1 MFNYIKV
8 DFPDT
13 KAAPQYVY
21 YADIFQNRYSHEMAI
36 VKFRD
41 WGLEYDVI
49 TPGTPVTLTVYG
61 RNNRRE
67 MYGYVH
73 HINPEK
79 TPGKNFTEVVIIG
92 ASYAM
97 REPSQFI
104 YRNLTADQVVKKIAS
119 KHNFV
124 AYAVPHP
131 RIYPQISQAGHTD
144 WEILVRLA
152 KQCGYTLRAQNTELY
167 FQPILEDFTNYRASA
182 PKFIM
187 RSMSSPEG
195 STIYSFR
202 PIIGESV
209 DFEDATKAAVAISGV
224 DRFSNTSLSIT
235 KQKRNKKTRKKQ
247 QVEFFDHF
255 DSSVV
260 ANDVETAG
268 YEANAAE
275 ERNSFPYRAVV
286 EVLGDPDLRPDM
298 PVFLEG
304 IGQVYSG
311 YWTIL
316 QTEHKIVE
324 EELNRQRYT
333 TVLTVGVDSLGTAN
347 TWSDNKTIVAPDYAP
362 KRTIVPNKKQ
372 TVVVPKT
379 SLSTASK
386 AVTPQSKGSF
396 GTPKNRAK
404 PSKLSVNRAQETP
417 KWKSQTSSLN
427 NIIEEP
433 RKTPVILDRVLKK
446 AVTR

>member
-224 DRFSNTSLSIT
+224 DRFSNTNLSIT

-268 YEANAAE
+268 HEANAAE

>member
-13 KAAPQYVY
+13 TASPQYVY
-21 YADIFQNRYSHEMAI
+21 YANIFQNRYSHEMAI
-36 VKFRD
+36 IKFRD
-41 WGLEYDVI
+41 WGLEYDVV
-49 TPGTPVTLTVYG
+49 TPGTPVMLTIYG

-92 ASYAM
+92 ASYVM
-97 REPSQFI
+97 RDPSQLI
-104 YRNLTADQVVKKIAS
+104 YRNLTADQVIKKIAS

-131 RIYPQISQAGHTD
+131 RVYPQISQAGHTD
-144 WEILVRLA
+144 WEIMVRLA

-187 RSMSSPEG
+187 RSMSAPEG

-224 DRFSNTSLSIT
+224 DRFSNSNLSIT

-255 DSSVV
+255 DASVV
-260 ANDVETAG
+260 ANDVETASH
-268 YEANAAE
+268 EATAAE

-304 IGQVYSG
+304 IGQTYSG

-316 QTEHKIVE
+316 QTEHGIVE
-324 EELNRQRYT
+324 EERNRQCYT

-379 SLSTASK
+379 GLNTSSKSL
-386 AVTPQSKGSF
+386 TPQSKGSF
-396 GTPKNRAK
+396 GVTKNRAK
-404 PSKLSVNRAQETP
+404 ASVNNRTQETP
-417 KWKSQTSSLN
+417 KWKSQTASLN

-433 RKTPVILDRVLKK
+433 KKNPVILDRVLKR
-446 AVTR
+446 AESR

>member
-1 MFNYIKV
+1 MFNHIKV
-8 DFPDT
+8 EFPDT
-13 KAAPQYVY
+13 TMPPQYVH
-21 YADIFQNRYSHEMAI
+21 YANLYQNRYSHEMAVI
-36 VKFRD
+36 KFRD

-49 TPGTPVTLTVYG
+49 TPGTPVKLTITG
-61 RNNRRE
+61 RDRRRDV
-67 MYGYVH
+67 YGYVH

-92 ASYAM
+92 ASYVM
-97 REPSQFI
+97 REPSQTI
-104 YRNLTADQVVKKIAS
+104 YRNLTSDQVIKKIAS

-131 RIYPQISQAGHTD
+131 RVYPQIAQAGHTD
-144 WEILVRLA
+144 WELMVRLA
-152 KQCGYTLRAQNTELY
+152 KQSGYTLRAQNTELY
-167 FQPILEDFTNYRASA
+167 FQPVLDDFTNFRDNAS
-182 PKFIM
+182 KFIM

-209 DFEDATKAAVAISGV
+209 DFEDATKAAVAISGM
-224 DRFSNTSLSIT
+224 DKSSKTNLSIT

-247 QVEFFDHF
+247 QIEFFDHF

-260 ANDVETAG
+260 ANDLETAG

-275 ERNSFPYRAVV
+275 ERNAFPYRAVV
-286 EVLGDPDLRPDM
+286 EVLGDPGLRPDM

-304 IGQVYSG
+304 VGQTYSG

-347 TWSDNKTIVAPDYAP
+347 TWTDNKTVVAPDYRP

-372 TVVVPKT
+372 TVVIPKT
-379 SLSTASK
+379 SLSTSQK
-386 AVTPQSKGSF
+386 AVTPQSKGNFSDV
-396 GTPKNRAK
+396 KNRKK
-404 PSKLSVNRAQETP
+404 PTPVNRAQTTP

-427 NIIEEP
+427 TIIVEP
-433 RKTPVILDRVLKK
+433 KKTPVILNRILKR
-446 AVTR
+446 ATVR

>member
-13 KAAPQYVY
+13 TASPQYVY
-21 YADIFQNRYSHEMAI
+21 YANIYQNRYSHELAVI
-36 VKFRD
+36 KFRD
-41 WGLEYDVI
+41 WGLEYDVV
-49 TPGTPVTLTVYG
+49 TPGTPVVLTISG
-61 RNNRRE
+61 RNSKRQ

-92 ASYAM
+92 ASYRM
-97 REPSQFI
+97 RAPSQTI
-104 YRNLTADQVVKKIAS
+104 YRNTTADQVIKKIAS
-119 KHNFV
+119 KYNFV

-131 RIYPQISQAGHTD
+131 RVYPQIAQAGRTD
-144 WEILVRLA
+144 WELMVRLA

-167 FQPILEDFTNYRASA
+167 FQPILEDFTNFRTSA

-187 RSMSSPEG
+187 RSMSAPEG

-209 DFEDATKAAVAISGV
+209 DFDDATKAAVAISGV
-224 DRFSNTSLSIT
+224 DQSSKAPLEIT

-247 QVEFFDHF
+247 QIEFFDYF
-255 DSSVV
+255 DSEVV

-268 YEANAAE
+268 HEANAAE
-275 ERNSFPYRAVV
+275 ERNAFPYRAVV
-286 EVLGDPDLRPDM
+286 EVLGDPDLKPDM

-304 IGQVYSG
+304 IGQAYSG

-316 QTEHKIVE
+316 QTEHKIIE
-324 EELNRQRYT
+324 EERNRQRYT
-333 TVLTVGVDSLGTAN
+333 TILTVGVDSLGTAN

-379 SLSTASK
+379 GLNMSAK
-386 AVTPQSKGSF
+386 AMTPQSKGSF
-396 GTPKNRAK
+396 GSLNNRAK
-404 PSKLSVNRAQETP
+404 PVSNRSQETP
-417 KWKSQTSSLN
+417 KWKSQTASLN
-427 NIIEEP
+427 NIITEP
-433 RKTPVILDRVLKK
+433 KKTPIILNRILKR
-446 AVTR
+446 AGAR

>member
-13 KAAPQYVY
+13 TAAPQYVY
-21 YADIFQNRYSHEMAI
+21 YANIFQSQYSHELAI

-41 WGLEYDVI
+41 WGLEYDVV
-49 TPGTPVTLTVYG
+49 TPGTPVVLTIYG
-61 RNNRRE
+61 RKRRRE

-92 ASYAM
+92 ASYVM
-97 REPSQFI
+97 REPSQLI

-124 AYAVPHP
+124 TYAVPHP

-144 WEILVRLA
+144 WEIMVRLA
-152 KQCGYTLRAQNTELY
+152 KQCGYTLRTQNTELY
-167 FQPILEDFTNYRASA
+167 FQPILEDFTNYRENA

-187 RSMSSPEG
+187 RSMSAPEG

-202 PIIGESV
+202 PIIGESI

-247 QVEFFDHF
+247 QIEFFDHF

-268 YEANAAE
+268 HEAKAAE
-275 ERNSFPYRAVV
+275 ERNSFPYRAIV
-286 EVLGDPDLRPDM
+286 EVLGDPSLRPDM

-304 IGQVYSG
+304 IGQTYSG

-316 QTEHKIVE
+316 QTEHKIIE
-324 EELNRQRYT
+324 EERNRQRYT
-333 TVLTVGVDSLGTAN
+333 TILTVGVDSLGTAN
-347 TWSDNKTIVAPDYAP
+347 TWNDNKTVVAPDYVP
-362 KRTIVPNKKQ
+362 KRTIIPNKKQ

-379 SLSTASK
+379 GLNTTSK

-396 GTPKNRAK
+396 GTPKNRTK
-404 PSKLSVNRAQETP
+404 PSVNNRAQETP

-433 RKTPVILDRVLKK
+433 RKTPVILDRVIKR
-446 AVTR
+446 ASAR

>member
-13 KAAPQYVY
+13 TASPQYVY
-21 YADIFQNRYSHEMAI
+21 YANIYQNRYSHELAVI
-36 VKFRD
+36 KFRD
-41 WGLEYDVI
+41 WGLEYDAV
-49 TPGTPVTLTVYG
+49 TPGTPVVLTIYG
-61 RNNRRE
+61 RNSRRE

-79 TPGKNFTEVVIIG
+79 TPGKDFTEVVVIG
-92 ASYAM
+92 ASYWM
-97 REPSQFI
+97 GKPYQTI
-104 YRNLTADQVVKKIAS
+104 YRNITADQVIKKIAS
-119 KHNFV
+119 KNNFV

-131 RIYPQISQAGHTD
+131 RVYPQISQAGHTD
-144 WEILVRLA
+144 WEFMVRLA

-167 FQPILEDFTNYRASA
+167 FQPILEDFTNFRASA

-187 RSMSSPEG
+187 RSMSAPEG

-209 DFEDATKAAVAISGV
+209 AFDDATKAAVAISGV
-224 DRFSNTSLSIT
+224 DQFSKTPLAIT

-268 YEANAAE
+268 HEADAAE
-275 ERNSFPYRAVV
+275 ERNTFPYRAVV

-304 IGQVYSG
+304 IGQTYSG

-316 QTEHKIVE
+316 QTEHKIIE
-324 EELNRQRYT
+324 EERNRQRYT
-333 TVLTVGVDSLGTAN
+333 TILTVGVDSLGNAN
-347 TWSDNKTIVAPDYAP
+347 TWTDNKTIAAPDYAP
-362 KRTIVPNKKQ
+362 KRTIIPNKKQ

-379 SLSTASK
+379 GLSTSSK
-386 AVTPQSKGSF
+386 ALTPQSKGTF
-396 GTPKNRAK
+396 GSLDNRSK
-404 PSKLSVNRAQETP
+404 PASNRSQQAP
-417 KWKSQTSSLN
+417 KWKSQTASLN
-427 NIIEEP
+427 NIITEP
-433 RKTPVILDRVLKK
+433 KKTPIILDRVLKR
-446 AVTR
+446 AGAR

>member
-1 MFNYIKV
+1 MFNFIKV

-13 KAAPQYVY
+13 TASPQYVY
-21 YADIFQNRYSHEMAI
+21 YANIYQNRYSHELAVI
-36 VKFRD
+36 KFRD
-41 WGLEYDVI
+41 WGLEYDVVA
-49 TPGTPVTLTVYG
+49 PGTPVMLTISG
-61 RNNRRE
+61 RNSKRQ

-92 ASYAM
+92 ASYRM
-97 REPSQFI
+97 RAPSQTI
-104 YRNLTADQVVKKIAS
+104 YRNTTADQVIKKIAS
-119 KHNFV
+119 KYNFV

-131 RIYPQISQAGHTD
+131 RVYPQISQAGHTD
-144 WEILVRLA
+144 WELMVRLA
-152 KQCGYTLRAQNTELY
+152 RQCGYTLRAQNTELY
-167 FQPILEDFTNYRASA
+167 FQPVLEDFTNFRASA

-187 RSMSSPEG
+187 RSMSAPEG

-209 DFEDATKAAVAISGV
+209 DFDDVTKAAVAISGV
-224 DRFSNTSLSIT
+224 DQFSKTPLSIT

-247 QVEFFDHF
+247 QVEFFDSF
-255 DSSVV
+255 DSAVV

-268 YEANAAE
+268 HEANAAE
-275 ERNSFPYRAVV
+275 EHNAFPYRAVV

-304 IGQVYSG
+304 IGQTYSG

-316 QTEHKIVE
+316 QTEQKIIE
-324 EELNRQRYT
+324 EERNRQRYT
-333 TVLTVGVDSLGTAN
+333 TILTVGVDSLGTAN
-347 TWSDNKTIVAPDYAP
+347 TWSDNKTIAAPDYAP

-379 SLSTASK
+379 GLNMSAK
-386 AVTPQSKGSF
+386 ALTPQSKGSF
-396 GTPKNRAK
+396 GSLNNRAK
-404 PSKLSVNRAQETP
+404 PVSNRSQETP
-417 KWKSQTSSLN
+417 KWKSQTASLN
-427 NIIEEP
+427 NIITEP
-433 RKTPVILDRVLKK
+433 KKTPIILDRILKR
-446 AVTR
+446 AGAR

>member
-13 KAAPQYVY
+13 TASPQYVY
-21 YADIFQNRYSHEMAI
+21 YANIYQNRYSHELAVI
-36 VKFRD
+36 KFRD
-41 WGLEYDVI
+41 WGLEYDAV
-49 TPGTPVTLTVYG
+49 TPGTPVVLTIYG
-61 RNNRRE
+61 RNSRRE

-79 TPGKNFTEVVIIG
+79 TPGKDFTEVVVIG
-92 ASYAM
+92 ASYWM
-97 REPSQFI
+97 GKPYQTI
-104 YRNLTADQVVKKIAS
+104 YRNITADQVIKKIAS
-119 KHNFV
+119 KNNFV

-131 RIYPQISQAGHTD
+131 RVYPQISQAGHTD
-144 WEILVRLA
+144 WEFMVRLA

-167 FQPILEDFTNYRASA
+167 FQPILEDFTNFRASA

-187 RSMSSPEG
+187 RSMSAPEG

-209 DFEDATKAAVAISGV
+209 AFDDATKAAVAISGV
-224 DRFSNTSLSIT
+224 DQFSKTPLAIT

-268 YEANAAE
+268 HEADAAE
-275 ERNSFPYRAVV
+275 ERNTFPYRAVV

-304 IGQVYSG
+304 IGQTYSG

-316 QTEHKIVE
+316 QTEHKIIE
-324 EELNRQRYT
+324 EERNRQRYT
-333 TVLTVGVDSLGTAN
+333 TILTVGVDSLGNAN
-347 TWSDNKTIVAPDYAP
+347 TWTDNKTIAAPDYSP
-362 KRTIVPNKKQ
+362 KRTIIPNKKQ

-379 SLSTASK
+379 GLSTSSK
-386 AVTPQSKGSF
+386 ALTPQSKGTF
-396 GTPKNRAK
+396 GSLDNRSK
-404 PSKLSVNRAQETP
+404 PASNRSQQAP
-417 KWKSQTSSLN
+417 KWKSQTASLN
-427 NIIEEP
+427 NIITEP
-433 RKTPVILDRVLKK
+433 KKTPIILDRVLKR
-446 AVTR
+446 AGAR

>member
-13 KAAPQYVY
+13 TASPQYVY
-21 YADIFQNRYSHEMAI
+21 YANIYQNRYSHELAVI
-36 VKFRD
+36 KFRD
-41 WGLEYDVI
+41 WGLEYDVV
-49 TPGTPVTLTVYG
+49 TPGTPVVLTISG
-61 RNNRRE
+61 RNSKRQ

-92 ASYAM
+92 GSYRM
-97 REPSQFI
+97 RAPSQTI
-104 YRNLTADQVVKKIAS
+104 YRNTTADQVIKKIAS
-119 KHNFV
+119 KYNFV

-131 RIYPQISQAGHTD
+131 RVYPQIAQAGRTD
-144 WEILVRLA
+144 WELMVRLA

-167 FQPILEDFTNYRASA
+167 FQPILEDFTNFRASA

-187 RSMSSPEG
+187 RSMSAPEG

-209 DFEDATKAAVAISGV
+209 DFDDATKAAVAISGV
-224 DRFSNTSLSIT
+224 DQSSKAPLEIT

-247 QVEFFDHF
+247 QIEFFDYF
-255 DSSVV
+255 DSEVV

-275 ERNSFPYRAVV
+275 ERNVFPYRAVV
-286 EVLGDPDLRPDM
+286 EVLGDPDLKPDM

-304 IGQVYSG
+304 VGQTYSG

-316 QTEHKIVE
+316 QTEHKIIE
-324 EELNRQRYT
+324 EERNRQRYT
-333 TVLTVGVDSLGTAN
+333 TILTVGVDSLGTAN

-379 SLSTASK
+379 GLNMSAK
-386 AVTPQSKGSF
+386 ALTPQSKGSF
-396 GTPKNRAK
+396 GSLNNRAK
-404 PSKLSVNRAQETP
+404 PVSTRSQETP
-417 KWKSQTSSLN
+417 KWKSQTASLN
-427 NIIEEP
+427 NIITEP
-433 RKTPVILDRVLKK
+433 KKTPIILDRILKR
-446 AVTR
+446 AGAR